1 MTYINLIFKR
11 IFSSLLTLF
20 FVSAILWLV
29 LEILPG
35 DVATRILGRDATE
48 ESLALLTEKMGL
60 NEPSLK
66 RYFLWI
72 SNLLQGD
79 LGYSLISTRPLSEIL
94 APKIFNTLVLSSCAF
109 LLYLP
114 LTFITALVQ
123 AANKNQKI
131 DNILSII
138 TLVIISLPDFII
150 GTILLILFVVF
161 LPLLPAISLVGEY
174 STFGDWVKA
183 LIMPSVTLALVM
195 FVYGVRMLRDNL
207 IEVLDSDYVLMAE
220 LKGLPKYKVLIKHAL
235 PNAIVPTLNV
245 TALNL
250 GFLLGGVVIV
260 EKVCTFPG
268 FGSLLVDALKYR
280 DIPLIEVSI
289 LIAAAFYISFNL
301 ITDIISIVLNPK
313 LRKG

>member
-1 MTYINLIFKR
+1 M
-11 IFSSLLTLF
+11 
-20 FVSAILWLV
+20 
-29 LEILPG
+29 
-35 DVATRILGRDATE
+35 
-48 ESLALLTEKMGL
+48 
-60 NEPSLK
+60 
-66 RYFLWI
+66 
-72 SNLLQGD
+72 
-79 LGYSLISTRPLSEIL
+79 
-94 APKIFNTLVLSSCAF
+94 
-109 LLYLP
+109 
-114 LTFITALVQ
+114 
-123 AANKNQKI
+123 
-131 DNILSII
+131 
-138 TLVIISLPDFII
+138 
-150 GTILLILFVVF
+150 
-161 LPLLPAISLVGEY
+161 LPAISLVGEY
-174 STFGDWVKA
+174 STFDDWVKA